1 MTSELYSCFEP
12 FKALYPWVAII
23 PLIVFGILLL
33 LFLTDISRS
42 PLTKEWKKLLATG
55 PMEGEPGPF
64 RGDLTTLDIVELFKD
79 AGLYQQVIS
88 AEEGRH
94 SVTCPLHKDRHPE
107 IVEAQAGALPQLNCS
122 QVTCPAAADCQGLFR
137 VLTSIEKEHSGLV
150 DSHCEAQPGL
160 FKANCSECGFAVKH
174 HRVAFWSQPSCTWWG
189 NQENLAARI
198 SFPPDQMAVLSYE
211 DEWTESIIL
220 PGSAFGIAPVGGDK
234 VALSHPDDHDMRG
247 VSLLLPGRR
256 HALFFD
262 EDTNIR
268 SLDNIPLR
276 CHLSLH
282 LHLAIQGA
290 IRPHL
295 PRIAQSMKK
304 LPQRLDECHLRAL
317 DILKTEFT
325 KRTYRDCMKHLPDV
339 VEQVN
344 EALRDPDPREP
355 VQMEFTTLIID
366 PQIEGESPSVHQ
378 SLVNRSLFRGDE
390 KTASH
395 QERVAIDD
403 WKQKRDNALAQIAA
417 IPVHIKGL
425 WTKAEDHAQEF
436 VGLLKTLPD
445 NNVPNF
451 LADNRN
457 FRIFPGRIEFEWIS
471 RAAQEACVA
480 LKEVRFRAAQEA
492 RDALKE
498 GRPVP
503 SPSPQSPSCSPN

>member
-1 MTSELYSCFEP
+1 MTSDLHSFFQP
-12 FKALYPWVAII
+12 FAPLHPWVAII
-23 PLIVFGILLL
+23 PLILFGILLL
-33 LFLTDISRS
+33 LVLTNIDRS
-42 PLTKEWKKLLATG
+42 PLAKEWKKLLATG
-55 PMEGEPGPF
+55 PMEGEPGPI
-64 RGDLTTLDIVELFKD
+64 RGDLATLDIVELFKD

-88 AEEGRH
+88 ADEGRH
-94 SVTCPLHKDRHPE
+94 TVTCPLHKDIKPE
-107 IVEAQAGALPQLNCS
+107 VVEARAGAPPQFNCS
-122 QVTCPAAADCQGLFR
+122 QTSCMAAADCHSLIG
-137 VLTSIEKEHSGLV
+137 VLTLIEKAHSGLV
-150 DSHCEAQPGL
+150 DSHCKAHPGL
-160 FKANCSECGFAVKH
+160 FKADDSECAFAVKH
-174 HRVAFWSQPSCTWWG
+174 QQVSFWSRISCSWWG

-198 SFPPDQMAVLSYE
+198 SFPADQMAVLSYE
-211 DEWTESIIL
+211 DEWTGSTIL

-234 VALSHPDDHDMRG
+234 GLSHPDDHDMRR
-247 VSLLLPGRR
+247 VSLIIPGRR

-282 LHLAIQGA
+282 LHLAIPGA
-290 IRPHL
+290 IHAHL
-295 PRIAQSMKK
+295 PRVAQSIKR

-325 KRTYRDCMKHLPDV
+325 RRTYRDCMKHLPEV
-339 VEQVN
+339 VEQLN
-344 EALRDPDPREP
+344 GALRDPDPREP

-390 KTASH
+390 KTAGH

-425 WTKAEDHAQEF
+425 WTKSEDHAKEF
-436 VGLLKTLPD
+436 VDLLKTLPD

-457 FRIFPGRIEFEWIS
+457 FRIFPGRIEFEWIT

-480 LKEVRFRAAQEA
+480 LKEVRFRAAKEA
-492 RDALKE
+492 RDALNE
-498 GRPVP
+498 GRPVH
-503 SPSPQSPSCSPN
+503 SPSPQSPSGSPN